1 MGRCWKNFEVLHRI
15 CFDSLEE
22 MFDRNPGVKL
32 VLERS
37 RKEMRS
43 MLLETG
49 GKVILVTNWHYI
61 FLVFSC

>member
-1 MGRCWKNFEVLHRI
+1 MGRCWKNFEVLHRK

-37 RKEMRS
+37 QKEMRS